1 VTAEYRHMFPVAVII
16 SSGAMASGVAK
27 EMLSERHSDERIDVW

>member
-16 SSGAMASGVAK
+16 STIAFGVVE
-27 EMLSERHSDERIDVW
+27 EMLSEQESD